1 MTRTLRRALAT
12 GVLAAAATLTA
23 AAPALAAPLVDVT
36 GTDLATD
43 APTTVQLHGSGFQS
57 VAGGFGGV
65 YVLFGWVD
73 PAAGDGWR
81 PSAGGVSGTQYRYA
95 VDVQGQ
101 ENAGYQ
107 RFVAFPG
114 STTAVEANG
123 GEVAA
128 DGTWSSDLTVPGST
142 LTALDAAGG
151 TVEVDCLQV
160 TCGVITFGAHGVT
173 NANNESFTPV
183 TFAAAAPVADPEP
196 TAEPVAEPEPAAA
209 PTAEVTADAAP
220 APEATDDGPG
230 AAPWVVAGSAAAGAV
245 AATVAGV
252 AGVRAS
258 RRRAAT
264 GTAPGTSTGTPT
276 TTATGTTTTDG
287 SAPSATAPGSTTT
300 EGPGSG
306 SSDRTDDQL

>member
-12 GVLAAAATLTA
+12 GALAAAATLTV

-36 GTDLATD
+36 GAEGLAAD
-43 APTTVQLHGSGFQS
+43 APTTVQLHGTGFQS
-57 VAGGFGGV
+57 VTGGFGGI
-65 YVLFGWVD
+65 YVLFGWID
-73 PAAGDGWR
+73 PAAGDAWR

-128 DGTWSSDLTVPGST
+128 DGSWTADLVVPGST

-183 TFAAAAPVADPEP
+183 TFATAAAAEATPEP
-196 TAEPVAEPEPAAA
+196 TAEPTPEPTPEPSTEATTVA
-209 PTAEVTADAAP
+209 V
-220 APEATDDGPG
+220 APEAEEPDGGSG
-230 AAPWVVAGSAAAGAV
+230 AAPWVIGGTAVAAAL

-252 AGVRAS
+252 AGVRAA
-258 RRRAAT
+258 RRRAE
-264 GTAPGTSTGTPT
+264 
-276 TTATGTTTTDG
+276 
-287 SAPSATAPGSTTT
+287 ATAQ
-300 EGPGSG
+300 
-306 SSDRTDDQL
+306 DQQL